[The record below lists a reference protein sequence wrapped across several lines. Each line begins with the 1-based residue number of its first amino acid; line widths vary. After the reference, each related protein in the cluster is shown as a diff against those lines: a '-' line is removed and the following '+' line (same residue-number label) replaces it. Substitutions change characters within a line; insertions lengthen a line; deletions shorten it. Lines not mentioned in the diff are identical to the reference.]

1 MKGHVAMQR
10 DIPFKDLGGG
20 VRRRVLSYNEKV
32 MTVEVSFAT
41 GAEGVVHTHP
51 HTQCTYVLSGRF
63 NYIVEDETIVLGPG
77 DSVVVPSD
85 LPHGTICLETGV
97 LLDIF
102 SPMRSDF
109 L

>member
-1 MKGHVAMQR
+1 MQR

-32 MTVEVSFAT
+32 MTVEVSFET

-63 NYIVEDETIVLGPG
+63 NYIVEDEAIVLGPG

>member
-1 MKGHVAMQR
+1 M
-10 DIPFKDLGGG
+10 
-20 VRRRVLSYNEKV
+20 LSYNEKV
-32 MTVEVSFAT
+32 MTVEVSFET

-51 HTQCTYVLSGRF
+51 HTQCTYVLSGSF

-77 DSVVVPSD
+77 DSAVVPSD